1 MKKENDI
8 YKNNKNKKEDYLNFD
23 LNLPTPKSRSNDEY
37 YEANNNTEENMKLI
51 YTIENDEDE
60 SENKKD
66 NKDNKNNDDKD
77 WFNLALLYAIKEDLK

>member
-23 LNLPTPKSRSNDEY
+23 LNLPIPKSKPSDEY
-37 YEANNNTEENMKLI
+37 YEANNNSEENMKLM
-51 YTIENDEDE
+51 YTIENDVDE
-60 SENKKD
+60 GENKKD
-66 NKDNKNNDDKD
+66 DENSNDKD

>member
-23 LNLPTPKSRSNDEY
+23 LNLPTPKSKPNNEY
-37 YEANNNTEENMKLI
+37 YEANNNTEENMKLM

-60 SENKKD
+60 NKYDD
-66 NKDNKNNDDKD
+66 NSDDNDLFD
-77 WFNLALLYAIKEDLK
+77 LALLYAIKEDLK

>member
-23 LNLPTPKSRSNDEY
+23 LNLPTPKSRPNDEY
-37 YEANNNTEENMKLI
+37 YEVNNNTEENMKLM

-60 SENKKD
+60 
-66 NKDNKNNDDKD
+66 NKNDDNSNDNDLFD
-77 WFNLALLYAIKEDLK
+77 LALLYAIKEDLK

>member
-23 LNLPTPKSRSNDEY
+23 LNLPTPKSKPNDEY
-37 YEANNNTEENMKLI
+37 YVANNNTEENMKLM

-60 SENKKD
+60 DKDKKD
-66 NKDNKNNDDKD
+66 GDNSDDNDL
-77 WFNLALLYAIKEDLK
+77 FNLALLYAIKEDLK

>member
-23 LNLPTPKSRSNDEY
+23 LNLPTPKSKPSDEY
-37 YEANNNTEENMKLI
+37 YEANNSNEENMKLM
-51 YTIENDEDE
+51 YTIESDEDE
-60 SENKKD
+60 NK
-66 NKDNKNNDDKD
+66 KDNKNNDDKD

>member
-23 LNLPTPKSRSNDEY
+23 LNLPTPKSKPNYEY
-37 YEANNNTEENMKLI
+37 YEANNNTEENMKLV
-51 YTIENDEDE
+51 YTIESDEA
-60 SENKKD
+60 ENKKD
-66 NKDNKNNDDKD
+66 DENNDDKD

>member
-23 LNLPTPKSRSNDEY
+23 LNLPTPTSKPNDEY

-51 YTIENDEDE
+51 YTIENDADKGEDE
-60 SENKKD
+60 
-66 NKDNKNNDDKD
+66 NKNDDANSDDKD
-77 WFNLALLYAIKEDLK
+77 LFNLALLYAIKEDLK

>member
-37 YEANNNTEENMKLI
+37 YEANNNTEENMKLM

-60 SENKKD
+60 NKYDD
-66 NKDNKNNDDKD
+66 NSDDNDLFD
-77 WFNLALLYAIKEDLK
+77 LALLYAIKEDLK

>member
-37 YEANNNTEENMKLI
+37 YEANNSNEENMKLM
-51 YTIENDEDE
+51 YTIESDEDE
-60 SENKKD
+60 GENK
-66 NKDNKNNDDKD
+66 KDNKNNDDKD

>member
-23 LNLPTPKSRSNDEY
+23 LNLPTPKSKPNDEY
-37 YEANNNTEENMKLI
+37 YEANNNTEENMKLV
-51 YTIENDEDE
+51 YTIESDEA
-60 SENKKD
+60 ENKKD
-66 NKDNKNNDDKD
+66 DENNDDKD

>member
-37 YEANNNTEENMKLI
+37 YEANNNTEENMKLV
-51 YTIENDEDE
+51 YTIESDEA
-60 SENKKD
+60 ENKKD
-66 NKDNKNNDDKD
+66 DENNDDKD

>member
-23 LNLPTPKSRSNDEY
+23 LNLPIPKSKPSDEY
-37 YEANNNTEENMKLI
+37 YEANNNSEENMKLM
-51 YTIENDEDE
+51 YTIESDEDE
-60 SENKKD
+60 GENKKD
-66 NKDNKNNDDKD
+66 DENSNDKD